1 MAAGLPRVR
10 VLAGGLDA
18 WVAAHEAAGAR
29 RAGAQPEEELRP
41 APAL

>member
-18 WVAAHEAAGAR
+18 WVAAHAAAESV
-29 RAGAQPEEELRP
+29 AEELTP
-41 APAL
+41 APAV

>member
-18 WVAAHEAAGAR
+18 WVATSAAA
-29 RAGAQPEEELRP
+29 
-41 APAL
+41 APAGDPLLVVARSA